1 MKFKELFK
9 FKKINWKK
17 VLKTGVSAG
26 KFFSQKGSN
35 FENLLKRYAIYSP
48 EQTSLRLAPTKR
60 MFPTAQLRFISSGL
74 QARVYKIR
82 DIDWVVKEGRWD
94 LDLNF
99 FGDTKLP
106 LSANLSSKLLSLF
119 SFTFLPTRKEILR
132 QYKAYLKFVQYFGY
146 FTDIKDYYHPNLELI
161 NNAQTNIRE
170 SLLFYKD
177 ELESYYKIKLNPRI
191 DEILSSEVRFHNFLP
206 KEYLL
211 IGQSISP
218 ENKNKDTFFIVQ
230 QFIKGSLLHDEDIQ
244 KLDVKIRKQMV
255 LLIYLILLM
264 NMQIHIVP
272 DTRPRYPILQIGN
285 WLMKTDNIIVNND
298 MVKFIDTRW
307 FWDTKA
313 NFIKRGAVIPSM
325 IINLAKLNINEILKN
340 V

>member
-1 MKFKELFK
+1 MKFKQLFSL
-9 FKKINWKK
+9 KKINWKK
-17 VLKTGVSAG
+17 FLKTGVSAG
-26 KFFSQKGSN
+26 KFFSQKGNN

-48 EQTSLRLAPTKR
+48 EQTTVRLAPTKR
-60 MFPTAQLRFISSGL
+60 MFSNTQLRFISSGL

-82 DIDWVVKEGRWD
+82 DMDWVVKEGRWD

-106 LSANLSSKLLSLF
+106 LSASLSSKLLSLF
-119 SFTFLPTRKEILR
+119 SFTFLPSRREILR

-146 FTDIKDYYHPNLELI
+146 FTNPNDYYHPTLELI
-161 NNAQTNIRE
+161 YNAQKNIRD

-177 ELESYYKIKLNPRI
+177 DLESYYKIKLNPKI
-191 DEILSSEVRFHNFLP
+191 DELLVSDTKYHNFLP

-230 QFIKGSLLHDEDIQ
+230 QFIKGNLLHDEDIQ
-244 KLDVKIRKQMV
+244 KLDIKIRKQMV

-298 MVKFIDTRW
+298 NVKFIDTRW

-313 NFIKRGAVIPSM
+313 NFIKKGAVIPSM